1 MKGETE
7 QPEIG
12 LRLHQ
17 ISPQMAFGHTNY
29 VPDEETR
36 NLCIIHPEADLLQ
49 PSKCI
54 KYPSIT
60 RRIESFDIPEKISN
74 DADFIKEFFEEL
86 AGKELFH
93 RNYRRLHWLS
103 GTKPAPR
110 IHGVGILQKLLQTDS
125 RMSRYQV
132 VWKEKI
138 TPKVS
143 VNEVLNRYRLVN
155 AFSFCLQPNCGFLK
169 QRSSIEV
176 HCRYLLRELGTQLF
190 FLNDRQYMECLEV
203 QLSENID
210 QKCELVH
217 EKRVLNE
224 IFKTRQLHKGVCQD
238 LQGHFSLPKNF
249 PVANTCSKKNKK
261 TERLPDDI
269 PLMNET
275 EMSKLASEPIS
286 SDAESSSKS
295 SRLNTPPSTTKNYGS
310 TDKLDTSLKFPSPE
324 ICVNRLTKR
333 ASMTSMYNEAEIM
346 IQPVDFEKR
355 YLRYKLLSW
364 VQ

>member
-1 MKGETE
+1 MKGEME

-49 PSKCI
+49 PSKGI

-60 RRIESFDIPEKISN
+60 KRIESFDIPEKIFS
-74 DADFIKEFFEEL
+74 DADFIQEFFEKI
-86 AGKELFH
+86 AGKELSH
-93 RNYRRLHWLS
+93 RNYRQLHWLS
-103 GTKPAPR
+103 GSKPAPR
-110 IHGVGILQKLLQTDS
+110 THGVGILQKLLQTES
-125 RMSRYQV
+125 RISRYQV
-132 VWKEKI
+132 AWKDKT

-143 VNEVLNRYRLVN
+143 VKEVLNRYRLVN
-155 AFSFCLQPNCGFLK
+155 AFSFCLQPHCGFLK
-169 QRSSIEV
+169 QRSSIEA
-176 HCRYLLRELGTQLF
+176 HCRYLLSELGTQLF

-224 IFKTRQLHKGVCQD
+224 IFKTRQLLKGACQD
-238 LQGHFSLPKNF
+238 LQRHFSLPKTF
-249 PVANTCSKKNKK
+249 PVANTCSKRNRK
-261 TERLPDDI
+261 TKRSPDDI

-275 EMSKLASEPIS
+275 EM
-286 SDAESSSKS
+286 
-295 SRLNTPPSTTKNYGS
+295 YV
-310 TDKLDTSLKFPSPE
+310 F
-324 ICVNRLTKR
+324 
-333 ASMTSMYNEAEIM
+333 
-346 IQPVDFEKR
+346 
-355 YLRYKLLSW
+355 
-364 VQ
+364 